1 MSGEAVADIFIL
13 KHFFK
18 ARSLTNKFTV
28 NQVCYPVYIWNFDM
42 EGDTLAVI
50 SRYLA
55 GLQQATFNV
64 CLIVVS
70 LNFALRGDG
79 NF

>member
-1 MSGEAVADIFIL
+1 
-13 KHFFK
+13 
-18 ARSLTNKFTV
+18 
-28 NQVCYPVYIWNFDM
+28 M